1 MCAPSR
7 IRTCGLLLR
16 RQLLYPLSYRGWR
29 GYHSTPLAAEPDQ
42 PNRYAAGLAHDAPR
56 EPRVGRQA
64 RRLHGQERA
73 VQVRDVMTEAT
84 VTDSTTDTLRSAAER
99 MWRQQTGSLLVMDDG
114 RLAGIITERDLLR
127 AVALG
132 ADLATATVDEAMT
145 TEVFTVS
152 PDMPL
157 VDAAREMATRWIRHL
172 PVKDGGRLVGMV
184 SMRDVTG
191 IFAALAPGTVS
202 VEYEFDQLVR
212 ERRLA
217 RIEPGDLD

>member
-1 MCAPSR
+1 MLPVSRPVPSAS
-7 IRTCGLLLR
+7 L
-16 RQLLYPLSYRGWR
+16 GWWQE
-29 GYHSTPLAAEPDQ
+29 LASAQ
-42 PNRYAAGLAHDAPR
+42 
-56 EPRVGRQA
+56 
-64 RRLHGQERA
+64 GQEHIA

-84 VTDSTTDTLRSAAER
+84 VTDSATDTLRSAAER
-99 MWRQQTGSLLVMDDG
+99 MWRQQTGSLLVMADG
-114 RLAGIITERDLLR
+114 RLAGILTERDLLR

-145 TEVFTVS
+145 TEVFTVP

-172 PVKDGGRLVGMV
+172 PVEENGRLVGMV

-191 IFAALAPGTVS
+191 IFAALAPGS
-202 VEYEFDQLVR
+202 VNVEHEFDQLVR

-217 RIEPGDLD
+217 RIEQGDLD